1 MTTLTSRDVRLQMR
15 NYIDSVAL
23 NTALELGLFWQLA
36 ETPQTA
42 EEASRTL
49 GIPPQRCG
57 AWLELL
63 AGMGYLERRDE
74 LYAPTAAAR
83 TAILDAFSR
92 ETWGHLAEEE
102 RLRFPF
108 GVDLARSMG
117 HPLSVWAAQNH
128 IPHDYLISIREDP
141 GFARR
146 FTNMLGELHL
156 KMAEELAGLLDMRGA
171 RRVMDLGGGSGVVS
185 LALLRRH
192 PELSA
197 VVVDHPHVCVAG
209 REIAAARPEGE
220 RLTYRAGDFLY
231 DDLPDDCD
239 VALLCDVGVYSE
251 TLFRKIWCA
260 LNRGGRLVI
269 VDDFESPAGQ
279 PSRACLRY
287 AFFQSMTRSVTNG
300 ARPSIADVQKL
311 LARAGFQLSVEQ
323 RLTDGSIVLQGR
335 K

>member
-1 MTTLTSRDVRLQMR
+1 MR
-15 NYIDSVAL
+15 AYTDSLAL
-23 NTALELGLFWQLA
+23 NTALELGLFWRLA
-36 ETPQTA
+36 ESPQTA
-42 EEASRTL
+42 DEIGLAL
-49 GIPPQRCG
+49 GIPPYRCT

-63 AGMGYLERRDE
+63 TSMGYLRRDGDQ
-74 LYAPTAAAR
+74 YAPAAAAR
-83 TAILDAFSR
+83 SAILDTYSR
-92 ETWGHLAEEE
+92 ETWTHLAEEE

-117 HPLSVWAAQNH
+117 HPLSVWAAQNYM
-128 IPHDYLISIREDP
+128 PHDYLISVREDP

-146 FTNMLGELHL
+146 FTNMLYELHL
-156 KMAEELAGLLDMRGA
+156 GMAEELSGLLDMRGA

-192 PELSA
+192 PGLSA
-197 VVVDHPHVCVAG
+197 VVVDHPHVCAAG
-209 REIAAARPEGE
+209 QEIAAAGGPEGE
-220 RLTYRAGDFLY
+220 RIIYQGGDFLG
-231 DDLPDDCD
+231 DELPENCD

-251 TLFRKIWCA
+251 TFFRKIWCA

-269 VDDFESPAGQ
+269 VDDFDSPAIQ
-279 PSRACLRY
+279 PSRAYLRY
-287 AFFQSMTRSVTNG
+287 AFFQSMTRSSISG